1 MCIAEHS
8 DSSNYP
14 RNIRFLTWFILYNLF
29 ALFLEAQLSAQY
41 HMCRVLIIT
50 RTLNYI
56 HLFDN
61 YLVGTYS
68 FYALGKENVGVYEMD
83 LVIRALKPN

>member
-1 MCIAEHS
+1 
-8 DSSNYP
+8 
-14 RNIRFLTWFILYNLF
+14 
-29 ALFLEAQLSAQY
+29 
-41 HMCRVLIIT
+41 MCRVLIIT